1 MMPKFGYFFSKN
13 ISVTVNGSKPKNM
26 EMEQGIMLAVFSDIQ
41 AQHAWDTGK
50 VTKAATTTA
59 AGVKTYT
66 CKSCGATKTEDI
78 PKKAKKVN
86 PLKVKGKTAKVKYKK
101 LKKKTQVLK
110 VSKVIK
116 FTKKGQGKMSYK
128 KSSVTYTKAKS
139 VKMSKKA
146 LKKYKKKVAKKI
158 KINSKTGNVTVKK
171 GLKKGTYKVK
181 AKVKAAG
188 NANYKASG
196 LKTVTFRIKV
206 K

>member
-101 LKKKTQVLK
+101 LKKKAQKISRT
-110 VSKVIK
+110 KVITVK
-116 FTKKGQGKMSYK
+116 NPQGKLTYK
-128 KSSVTYTKAKS
+128 KISVAYTKAKS

-146 LKKYKKKVAKKI
+146 LKKYKKKAAKKI
-158 KINSKTGNVTVKK
+158 TVNKSTGKVTVKK
-171 GLKKGTYKVK
+171 GLKKGTCKVK
-181 AKVKAAG
+181 VKIKAAG
-188 NANYKASG
+188 NANYNSSAW
-196 LKTVTFRIKV
+196 KTVTFKIKIN
-206 K
+206 